1 MRARTGEFLD
11 RTFPY
16 WSLAPAALI
25 FIILS
30 VYPILNLLHMSVSTF
45 RTVGGVD
52 EATFDPLANLRFFA
66 SDPVLKA
73 AIVNTIIFVAV
84 SVTLELLLGLALA
97 IQIARVQRAKGLIRT
112 LVILPILVP
121 PVAIG
126 SMWKLILNYDF
137 GVLNQFLGLFGT
149 GPVNWLGEGHLALLS
164 VIIVDV
170 WHWVP
175 FIFLILFAA
184 VEGLPGDVIE
194 AARIDGA
201 TQRQVTWYV
210 VLPLLK
216 PAISVAFIFR
226 AILAFKTFDEV
237 FLLTSGGP
245 GTASEL
251 ISLHLYKVFFVQ
263 NNIGYGAM
271 LSVTLILMVVAFLL
285 VARQVTT
292 GAAGD
297 RA

>member
-97 IQIARVQRAKGLIRT
+97 IQIARVRRAKGLIRT

-285 VARQVTT
+285 VARQVTA

>member
-1 MRARTGEFLD
+1 MRARAAEFLD

-25 FIILS
+25 FIVLS
-30 VYPILNLLHMSVSTF
+30 VYPILNLLHMSVSTVQ
-45 RTVGGVD
+45 TAGGVD
-52 EATFDPLANLRFFA
+52 NASFDPLANLRFFGN
-66 SDPVLKA
+66 DPVLKA
-73 AIVNTIIFVAV
+73 AILNTLVFVAV
-84 SVTLELLLGLALA
+84 SVTAELLIGLALA
-97 IQIARVQRAKGLIRT
+97 IQVARVRRGKGLIRT

-137 GVLNQFLGLFGT
+137 GVVNQFLALFSA
-149 GPVNWLGEGHLALLS
+149 GPVNWLGDGRLALLS

-194 AARIDGA
+194 AARMDGA
-201 TQRQVTWYV
+201 TQRQVTRHV

-263 NNIGYGAM
+263 NNVGYGAM

-285 VARQVTT
+285 VARQAIAGTA
-292 GAAGD
+292 GAQS
-297 RA
+297 

>member
-97 IQIARVQRAKGLIRT
+97 IQIARVRRAKGLIRT

-175 FIFLILFAA
+175 FIFLILVAA
-184 VEGLPGDVIE
+184 VEAEGQAWVEINAGIDVNP
-194 AARIDGA
+194 A
-201 TQRQVTWYV
+201 T
-210 VLPLLK
+210 L
-216 PAISVAFIFR
+216 S
-226 AILAFKTFDEV
+226 LA
-237 FLLTSGGP
+237 
-245 GTASEL
+245 
-251 ISLHLYKVFFVQ
+251 
-263 NNIGYGAM
+263 
-271 LSVTLILMVVAFLL
+271 
-285 VARQVTT
+285 
-292 GAAGD
+292 
-297 RA
+297 

>member
-1 MRARTGEFLD
+1 
-11 RTFPY
+11 
-16 WSLAPAALI
+16 LI
-25 FIILS
+25 FVVLS

-45 RTVGGVD
+45 QTTGGVD
-52 EATFDPLANLRFFA
+52 RASFDPLANLRFFGN
-66 SDPVLKA
+66 DPVLKA
-73 AIVNTIIFVAV
+73 AIVNTLIFVAV
-84 SVTLELLLGLALA
+84 SVTTELLIGLALA
-97 IQIARVQRAKGLIRT
+97 IQVARVKRGKGWIRT

-137 GVLNQFLGLFGT
+137 GVVNQFLGLFNA
-149 GPVNWLGEGHLALLS
+149 GPVNWLGDGRLALLS

-184 VEGLPGDVIE
+184 VEGLPGDVLE
-194 AARIDGA
+194 AARMDGA
-201 TQRQVTWYV
+201 TQRQVTRHV

-245 GTASEL
+245 GTATEL

-263 NNIGYGAM
+263 NNVGYGAM

-285 VARQVTT
+285 VARQATT
-292 GAAGD
+292 VARGD
-297 RA
+297 YA

>member
-97 IQIARVQRAKGLIRT
+97 IQIARVRLAKGLIRT

>member
-45 RTVGGVD
+45 QTVGGVD

-97 IQIARVQRAKGLIRT
+97 IQIARVRLAKGLIRT

>member
-45 RTVGGVD
+45 QTVGGVD

-97 IQIARVQRAKGLIRT
+97 IQIARVRRAKGLIRT

>member
-1 MRARTGEFLD
+1 MRSRTGEFLD

-25 FIILS
+25 FIVLS

-45 RTVGGVD
+45 RTVDGVD
-52 EATFDPLANLRFFA
+52 VATFDPLANLRFFGT
-66 SDPVLKA
+66 DPVLKA
-73 AIVNTIIFVAV
+73 AIVNTLIFVVV
-84 SVTLELLLGLALA
+84 SVTIELVVGLALA
-97 IQIARVQRAKGLIRT
+97 LQIARVRRGKGLLRT
-112 LVILPILVP
+112 LMILPILVP

-137 GVLNQFLGLFGT
+137 GVINQGLALIGT
-149 GPVNWLGEGHLALLS
+149 GPVNWLGDQKLALLS
-164 VIIVDV
+164 VVIVDV

-194 AARIDGA
+194 AAKMDGA
-201 TQRQVTWYV
+201 TERQVTWYV
-210 VLPLLK
+210 MLPLLM

-245 GTASEL
+245 GTSSEL
-251 ISLHLYKVFFVQ
+251 ISLHLYKIFFVQ
-263 NNIGYGAM
+263 NNVGYGAM

-285 VARQVTT
+285 VARFAT
-292 GAAGD
+292 AAGAGN
-297 RA
+297 RP

>member
-1 MRARTGEFLD
+1 MRARAAEFLD

-25 FIILS
+25 FIVLS
-30 VYPILNLLHMSVSTF
+30 VYPILNLLHMSVSTVQ
-45 RTVGGVD
+45 TAGGVD
-52 EATFDPLANLRFFA
+52 NASFDPLANLRFFGN
-66 SDPVLKA
+66 DPVLKA
-73 AIVNTIIFVAV
+73 AILNTLVFVAV
-84 SVTLELLLGLALA
+84 SVTAELLIGLALA
-97 IQIARVQRAKGLIRT
+97 IQVARAKRGKGWIRT

-137 GVLNQFLGLFGT
+137 GVVNQFLALFNA
-149 GPVNWLGEGHLALLS
+149 GPVNWLGDGRLALIS

-184 VEGLPGDVIE
+184 VEGLPGDVLE
-194 AARIDGA
+194 AARRDGA
-201 TQRQVTWYV
+201 TQRQVPRHV

-263 NNIGYGAM
+263 NNVGYGAM

-285 VARQVTT
+285 VARQAIAGTP
-292 GAAGD
+292 GAQS
-297 RA
+297 

>member
-1 MRARTGEFLD
+1 MRARAAEFLD

-16 WSLAPAALI
+16 WSLAPAAVI
-25 FIILS
+25 FIVLS

-45 RTVGGVD
+45 QTAGGVD
-52 EATFDPLANLRFFA
+52 QSTFDPMANLRFFG
-66 SDPVLKA
+66 SDPVLRA
-73 AIVNTIIFVAV
+73 AIVNTLIFVAV
-84 SVTLELLLGLALA
+84 SVSAELLIGLALA
-97 IQIARVQRAKGLIRT
+97 ITVARVRRAKGLVRT

-137 GVLNQFLGLFGT
+137 GIVNQFLHLFGA
-149 GPVNWLGEGHLALLS
+149 GPVNWLGDGSLALLS

-184 VEGLPGDVIE
+184 VEGLPGDVME
-194 AARIDGA
+194 AARMDGA
-201 TQRQVTWYV
+201 TQRQMTWHV
-210 VLPLLK
+210 MLPLLK

-251 ISLHLYKVFFVQ
+251 ISLHLYKIFFVQ
-263 NNIGYGAM
+263 NNLGYGAM

-285 VARQVTT
+285 VARQ
-292 GAAGD
+292 AAALSRSD
-297 RA
+297 AP